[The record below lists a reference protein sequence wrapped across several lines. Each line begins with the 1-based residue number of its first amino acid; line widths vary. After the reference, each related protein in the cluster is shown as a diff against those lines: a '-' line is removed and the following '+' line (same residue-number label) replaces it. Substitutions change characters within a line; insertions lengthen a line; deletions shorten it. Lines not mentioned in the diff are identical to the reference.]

1 MRTAAVTRAWLHLLI
16 LSAASVLLA
25 AWSGAVPGPTTIGAL
40 VLVIAWLKA
49 RVILSRYLGLW
60 QAPSWQSGFNW
71 GLGIYCLVLLGLF
84 LAPGLTR

>member
-1 MRTAAVTRAWLHLLI
+1 MKTAAVTRAWLQLLL
-16 LSAASVLLA
+16 LSAASVFLA
-25 AWSGAVPGPTTIGAL
+25 AWSGVLPGPTATGAL